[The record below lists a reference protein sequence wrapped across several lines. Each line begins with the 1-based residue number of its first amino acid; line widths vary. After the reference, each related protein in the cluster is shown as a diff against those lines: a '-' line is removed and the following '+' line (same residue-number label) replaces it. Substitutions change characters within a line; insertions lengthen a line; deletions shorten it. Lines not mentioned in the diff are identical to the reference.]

1 MDENHIDAE
10 TEEKIKEQK
19 LGKMVFDDETGAR
32 VNKANDVLCAALSRV
47 AVEFG
52 IEAEKFIKKVYED
65 AAVPNDEELSEAEQ
79 VTEDW
84 IRDAEEARIKEAE
97 NRLELDAWIAKY
109 EKDLREYWAKVP
121 TREAKEIGNGIYEVK
136 LTAEEMRRDLVPV
149 KLYLGDPTNVFDD
162 NCKVRQEAQRE
173 LAETPLVY
181 QKEFFGF
188 LLTVTKNSVGIL
200 IELHTSVKAS
210 AVFGLC
216 CRFLTGLGVP
226 AAQIGGV
233 EPIFSEWLP
242 FPDAEL

>member
-10 TEEKIKEQK
+10 TEAKIKQGLDEARAGKFAPDPMKEKRADGAALVESECRAEMRRQVW
-19 LGKMVFDDETGAR
+19 GGHKMVFDDE
-32 VNKANDVLCAALSRV
+32 
-47 AVEFG
+47 
-52 IEAEKFIKKVYED
+52 
-65 AAVPNDEELSEAEQ
+65 ELSEGEQ
-79 VTEDW
+79 VTEAW
-84 IRDAEEARIKEAE
+84 IRDAEEQRRIEA
-97 NRLELDAWIAKY
+97 AA
-109 EKDLREYWAKVP
+109 A
-121 TREAKEIGNGIYEVK
+121 
-136 LTAEEMRRDLVPV
+136 
-149 KLYLGDPTNVFDD
+149 
-162 NCKVRQEAQRE
+162 
-173 LAETPLVY
+173 PLVY

>member
-10 TEEKIKEQK
+10 TEAKLKI
-19 LGKMVFDDETGAR
+19 
-32 VNKANDVLCAALSRV
+32 
-47 AVEFG
+47 
-52 IEAEKFIKKVYED
+52 
-65 AAVPNDEELSEAEQ
+65 LSEADR
-79 VTEDW
+79 VAEDW
-84 IRDAEEARIKEAE
+84 IRDAEEARIKEA
-97 NRLELDAWIAKY
+97 AKLA
-109 EKDLREYWAKVP
+109 EMDRAREEHVQRVTKEFAE
-121 TREAKEIGNGIYEVK
+121 TR
-136 LTAEEMRRDLVPV
+136 PV
-149 KLYLGDPTNVFDD
+149 IQDPTAPDSMFV
-162 NCKVRQEAQRE
+162 
-173 LAETPLVY
+173 AETPLVY

>member
-1 MDENHIDAE
+1 MDESHIDAE
-10 TEEKIKEQK
+10 TEAKLKELAKADSDEFWAGVETAGIVITREMLAETADK
-19 LGKMVFDDETGAR
+19 LRKAEGRLGLDD
-32 VNKANDVLCAALSRV
+32 
-47 AVEFG
+47 
-52 IEAEKFIKKVYED
+52 
-65 AAVPNDEELSEAEQ
+65 
-79 VTEDW
+79 
-84 IRDAEEARIKEAE
+84 
-97 NRLELDAWIAKY
+97 WIAKY
-109 EKDLREYWAKVP
+109 EKDLREYWVKVP
-121 TREAKEIGNGIYEVK
+121 TREAKEIAPGIYEVA
-136 LTAEEMRRDLVPV
+136 LTAEETAREIVPI

>member
-10 TEEKIKEQK
+10 TEEKLKELAK
-19 LGKMVFDDETGAR
+19 ADSEEFWEGVETA
-32 VNKANDVLCAALSRV
+32 
-47 AVEFG
+47 G
-52 IEAEKFIKKVYED
+52 IELTKEMLIEAAKKVHGAGYSQRSWDWIERRLKEICAGD
-65 AAVPNDEELSEAEQ
+65 SDEELSEGEKAD
-79 VTEDW
+79 DW
-84 IRDAEEARIKEAE
+84 IT
-97 NRLELDAWIAKY
+97 KY

-121 TREAKEIGNGIYEVK
+121 TREAKQIGNGIYEVK
-136 LTAEEMRRDLVPV
+136 LTAEEMSQDLVPV

>member
-10 TEEKIKEQK
+10 TEEKIKVIHPMTKASMLDTIADLQAMCDE
-19 LGKMVFDDETGAR
+19 DDKSHA
-32 VNKANDVLCAALSRV
+32 
-47 AVEFG
+47 
-52 IEAEKFIKKVYED
+52 
-65 AAVPNDEELSEAEQ
+65 
-79 VTEDW
+79 
-84 IRDAEEARIKEAE
+84 RDANCYIQR
-97 NRLELDAWIAKY
+97 
-109 EKDLREYWAKVP
+109 P
-121 TREAKEIGNGIYEVK
+121 TAPDSMFV
-136 LTAEEMRRDLVPV
+136 
-149 KLYLGDPTNVFDD
+149 
-162 NCKVRQEAQRE
+162 
-173 LAETPLVY
+173 AETPLVY

-242 FPDAEL
+242 FPTSEA